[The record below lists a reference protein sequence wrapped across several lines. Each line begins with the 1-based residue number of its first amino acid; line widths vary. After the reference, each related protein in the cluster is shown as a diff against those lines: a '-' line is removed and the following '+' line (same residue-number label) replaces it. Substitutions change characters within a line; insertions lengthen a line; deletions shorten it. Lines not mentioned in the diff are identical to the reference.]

1 MTRPRPVRYA
11 SKILKKNEHISKQTS
26 NSTTFSERHKVKG
39 EAKMHYKIFET
50 TTNATTI
57 TPEGLKAKIMIQIR
71 SHRFQVSQ
79 ASVTEVASFSSR
91 LILFD
96 IKHSISTV

>member
-57 TPEGLKAKIMIQIR
+57 TPEGFKSKNND
-71 SHRFQVSQ
+71 SNKVTQVS
-79 ASVTEVASFSSR
+79 SFTGFCNRSG
-91 LILFD
+91 
-96 IKHSISTV
+96 